1 MCLSKHCYIAS
12 RGQLHIH
19 RPAEEWIGPVGRPC
33 MPKPTNLRQDPFER
47 MNWPNKDSIARWGA
61 SFNIGGLREKEEQA
75 NAAVKGASR

>member
-1 MCLSKHCYIAS
+1 MCLSKALLS
-12 RGQLHIH
+12 RHDANYTFIDQ
-19 RPAEEWIGPVGRPC
+19 PEEWIGPVVRPC

-75 NAAVKGASR
+75 NAAAKGASR

>member
-1 MCLSKHCYIAS
+1 
-12 RGQLHIH
+12 
-19 RPAEEWIGPVGRPC
+19 

>member
-1 MCLSKHCYIAS
+1 
-12 RGQLHIH
+12 
-19 RPAEEWIGPVGRPC
+19 

-75 NAAVKGASR
+75 NAAAKGDSR